1 MTAADEEFARQL
13 ARMSVTFV
21 AQLPGQVQALSDD
34 LVAWLS
40 APREA
45 ALLERLRHKVHRL
58 KGAGS
63 TFGCSTVSDAARVL
77 EQRLVVLRSDASGG
91 SASALD
97 EIEAAMEALRGEANR
112 IYGESAQGGQAGM
125 QT

>member
-1 MTAADEEFARQL
+1 MTAADEEFAREFSRL
-13 ARMSVTFV
+13 SVAFV
-21 AQLPGQVQALSDD
+21 AQLPRQVQALSDD

-45 ALLERLRHKVHRL
+45 ALLERLSHKVHRL

-63 TFGCSTVSDAARVL
+63 TFGCSTISDAARVL
-77 EQRLVVLRSDASGG
+77 EQRLAALRSDAIGG

-97 EIEAAMEALRGEANR
+97 DIEAAMEALRGEVNR
-112 IYGESAQGGQAGM
+112 IYGESAQGGHAEM
-125 QT
+125 QS